1 MAAGKLAA
9 CLALLVVGPAMS
21 AQPGPPEGREL
32 IYCAD
37 LMSHEEREDY
47 RSRMRA
53 AATWEARQTLRA
65 AHRAEMQ
72 ERARQAGRFG
82 ECDGAGRRW
91 RGGRGQ

>member
-9 CLALLVVGPAMS
+9 CLALLVLGWVVS
-21 AQPGPPEGREL
+21 AQPGPPERREL

-37 LMSHEEREDY
+37 LMSHGEREDY

-53 AATWEARQTLRA
+53 AATWEERQALRA
-65 AHRAEMQ
+65 AHRTEMQ
-72 ERARQAGRFG
+72 ERARQAGRSG